1 MNKELPTP
9 IVTFLGIVF
18 AVVVRTFASHT
29 LTAWQLKE
37 YPHFTTPLNDL
48 RELREMFFT
57 YEKTGQFFA
66 GPSQV
71 G

>member
-9 IVTFLGIVF
+9 ILTFIGIVF
-18 AVVVRTFASHT
+18 AVLLRVFTSRTI
-29 LTAWQLKE
+29 TAWQMKE

-57 YEKTGQFFA
+57 YEKTGVF
-66 GPSQV
+66 
-71 G
+71 